1 MTWYA
6 VADTLAGEHTVICP
20 DLRGYGQSSKP
31 AGDDY
36 AQLWWH
42 WFFLGQTAKPAERL
56 INDPATVPIKSG
68 HHMAEENPAALA
80 DALAEL
86 LRR

>member
-31 AGDDY
+31 P
-36 AQLWWH
+36 
-42 WFFLGQTAKPAERL
+42 KPARRV
-56 INDPATVPIKSG
+56 IHDPATVPIKSG
-68 HHMAEENPAALA
+68 HRMAEENPAALA